1 MDSLKGFILAQLNIR
16 GIKFREYFGLK
27 FANFFENGK
36 FAKINSAKN
45 QFYYLSPK
53 NISEMVQKASKSQKM
68 TLLIFQNF
76 EIRENQFRKIF
87 RKLQTREK

>member
-1 MDSLKGFILAQLNIR
+1 MLLPVLRNTWNLDSLKGFILAQLNIR

-53 NISEMVQKASKSQKM
+53 NISEMVQNASKSQKM

-76 EIRENQFRKIF
+76 EIREN
-87 RKLQTREK
+87 

>member
-1 MDSLKGFILAQLNIR
+1 MLLPVLRNTWNLDSLKGFILAQLNIR

-45 QFYYLSPK
+45 NSTIYLPK
-53 NISEMVQKASKSQKM
+53 NISEMVQKSK
-68 TLLIFQNF
+68 
-76 EIRENQFRKIF
+76 
-87 RKLQTREK
+87 